1 MGPVSYLSR
10 LIGDGGKREILT
22 PPRVLFRPVLPTNP
36 GLTEIE
42 SEIGSSEPRMITPL
56 ANGMVSMKSG
66 PPTPINIPDLSA
78 SRSQPA
84 MSRPT
89 PQPLTVQTPAQVPQL
104 SDGASN
110 FMQVGRSLQRAPNAQ
125 SASMLSPRS
134 VGRQLIQINPSNPE
148 PAPVAAGIVDEVSRQ
163 STRPARAADSIID
176 KTMNTGQT
184 GMAHSRSVVSRRES
198 RRQATTAIEDGDHV
212 AASIQKDIR
221 HKQPSNMSLRSE
233 AAHSHRIFLTPPAP
247 AIPEKSTHRSDKR
260 EQRGS
265 DSSPAIHIGTLEVR
279 ISPPEVPRV
288 IPKTASGP
296 RPTVPLARGFRS
308 FGLAQG

>member
-10 LIGDGGKREILT
+10 LVGDGGKRGILI

-42 SEIGSSEPRMITPL
+42 SDIGSSEPRMITPL

-66 PPTPINIPDLSA
+66 PPTPIKIPDLSA
-78 SRSQPA
+78 SASQPA
-84 MSRPT
+84 MSRPP
-89 PQPLTVQTPAQVPQL
+89 PQRLTVQTPAQVPQL

-110 FMQVGRSLQRAPNAQ
+110 FIQVGRSLQRAPNAQ

-148 PAPVAAGIVDEVSRQ
+148 PAPVAAGVVNEVSRQ

-184 GMAHSRSVVSRRES
+184 GMAYSRPVVPRRES

-212 AASIQKDIR
+212 AASIQKGVR
-221 HKQPSNMSLRSE
+221 QKQTSSMS
-233 AAHSHRIFLTPPAP
+233 F
-247 AIPEKSTHRSDKR
+247 EKR
-260 EQRGS
+260 
-265 DSSPAIHIGTLEVR
+265 SSPL
-279 ISPPEVPRV
+279 SSYFSNPRG
-288 IPKTASGP
+288 ASHTGKIY
-296 RPTVPLARGFRS
+296 TSV
-308 FGLAQG
+308 